1 MSPTT
6 FNEKIPLRGTNL
18 LNISLN
24 EGRFKP
30 KASLIEGFFC
40 IFALLIKRL

>member
-6 FNEKIPLRGTNL
+6 FNEKIPLRGTDL
-18 LNISLN
+18 LIISLN

-30 KASLIEGFFC
+30 KTSLIEGFFVS
-40 IFALLIKRL
+40 LHY